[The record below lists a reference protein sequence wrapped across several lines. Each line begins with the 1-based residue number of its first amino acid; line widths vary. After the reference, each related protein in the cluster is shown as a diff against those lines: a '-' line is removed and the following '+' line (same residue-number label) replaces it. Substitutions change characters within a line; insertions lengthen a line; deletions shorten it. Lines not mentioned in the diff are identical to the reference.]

1 MNPQS
6 ERSMSISRRRFLA
19 ANAALAALPLAAS
32 ASNAAVRRGPDAPLI
47 LDDASRL
54 NATPISGQAVLGSVD
69 EEGLLQ
75 QMRAMLGEAASSGRA
90 VAAGGARHSMG
101 GQSLPRN
108 GIAASFATPTIEPD
122 TRSRIYRVS
131 AGARWRDVIHA
142 LDPIGFSPAVTQ
154 SNHDFS
160 VGGTLSVNA
169 HGWPVPYGPFGTTI
183 RRFRLMLADGSVVV
197 CSDSENP
204 ELFRFAVGGYGL
216 FGIVIDAEL
225 RMVENKLLRPH
236 SELMTADAFAPRFI
250 ARAAD
255 PSVCMLYGRLSMA
268 REGFLRE
275 ALLVNY
281 TPAQPQPDHL
291 PPPKNSSAFSFVS
304 RSVFRAQTG
313 SERGKRLRWAAETR
327 LMPRLDQ
334 GAVTRNTLLDTPVAA
349 LADRVS
355 TRTDILHEYFVPS
368 DRFNDFF
375 AACREI
381 IPAHRQ
387 DLLNVTLRYV
397 DADSSSVL
405 TYAPQ
410 PRIAAVMLF
419 VQERTAEA
427 DDDMRAMTV
436 KLIDRVL
443 ALGGSYYLPYRLH
456 ASVEQMRLAYPRL
469 DEFVAAKRRYDSQLR
484 FRNALWDRYL
494 A

>member
-1 MNPQS
+1 
-6 ERSMSISRRRFLA
+6 MSISRRRLLA
-19 ANAALAALPLAAS
+19 TGAALAAWPLAAR
-32 ASNAAVRRGPDAPLI
+32 ASRAAVRRVPDAPFI

-54 NATPISGQAVLGSVD
+54 NATPISRQAILASV
-69 EEGLLQ
+69 EESRLLQ
-75 QMRAMLGEAASSGRA
+75 EMRAMLGEAASAGRP

-108 GIAASFATPTIEPD
+108 GIAASFAMPVIEPD
-122 TRSRIYRVS
+122 TNSRIYRVS
-131 AGARWRDVIHA
+131 AGARWRDVIRV
-142 LDPIGFSPAVTQ
+142 LDPIGFSPAITQ

-169 HGWPVPYGPFGTTI
+169 HGWPVPFGPFGTTI

-197 CSDSENP
+197 CSESENP
-204 ELFRFAVGGYGL
+204 DLFRFAVGGYGL

-225 RMVENKLLRPH
+225 RMAENGLLKPH
-236 SELMTADAFAPRFI
+236 SELMTDDAFAPRFI

-255 PSVCMLYGRLSMA
+255 PSVRMLYGRLSVA

-275 ALLVNY
+275 ALLVEY
-281 TPAQPQPDHL
+281 TPVQPQPDRL
-291 PPPKNSSAFSFVS
+291 PPSKNSAAYSLVS
-304 RSVFRAQTG
+304 RSIFRAQTG

-327 LMPRLDQ
+327 LMPRLGQ

-355 TRTDILHEYFVPS
+355 TRTDILHEYFVPAG
-368 DRFNDFF
+368 RFNDFL
-375 AACREI
+375 ASCREI

-405 TYAPQ
+405 TYALQ

-419 VQERTAEA
+419 VQERTTEA
-427 DDDMRAMTV
+427 DADMRAMTR

-456 ASVEQMRLAYPRL
+456 ASREQMRLAYPRL
-469 DEFVAAKRRYDSQLR
+469 DEFVAAKRRYDPQLR
-484 FRNALWDRYL
+484 FRNALWDTYL

>member
-1 MNPQS
+1 
-6 ERSMSISRRRFLA
+6 MSISRRRLLA
-19 ANAALAALPLAAS
+19 TSAALAAWPLAAR
-32 ASNAAVRRGPDAPLI
+32 ASRAAVRRVPDAPFI

-54 NATPISGQAVLGSVD
+54 NATPISRQAILASV
-69 EEGLLQ
+69 EESRLLQ
-75 QMRAMLGEAASSGRA
+75 EMRAMLGEAASAGRP

-108 GIAASFATPTIEPD
+108 GIAASFAMPVIEPD
-122 TRSRIYRVS
+122 TNSRIYRVS
-131 AGARWRDVIHA
+131 AGARWRDVIRV
-142 LDPIGFSPAVTQ
+142 LDPIGFSPAITQ

-169 HGWPVPYGPFGTTI
+169 HGWPVPFGPFGTTI

-197 CSDSENP
+197 CSESENP

-225 RMVENKLLRPH
+225 RMAENSLLKPH

-255 PSVCMLYGRLSMA
+255 PSVRMLYGRLSVA

-275 ALLVNY
+275 ALLVEY
-281 TPAQPQPDHL
+281 TPVQPQPDRL
-291 PPPKNSSAFSFVS
+291 PPSKNSAAYSFVS
-304 RSVFRAQTG
+304 RSIFRAQTG

-327 LMPRLDQ
+327 LMPRLGQ

-349 LADRVS
+349 LADRLS
-355 TRTDILHEYFVPS
+355 TRTDILHEYFVPAG
-368 DRFNDFF
+368 RFNDFLGS
-375 AACREI
+375 CREI

-419 VQERTAEA
+419 VQQRTTEA
-427 DDDMRAMTV
+427 DDDMRAMTA

-456 ASVEQMRLAYPRL
+456 ASREQMRLAYPRL
-469 DEFVAAKRRYDSQLR
+469 DEFVAAKRRYDPQLR
-484 FRNALWDRYL
+484 FRNALWDTYL